1 MENLRYLLA
10 AMAALTLVLSVVS
23 GVSPNFTGLNA
34 FAEHDDNQDNDQ
46 NSGSSGSNNSN
57 DEKDDHSDNNT
68 NSTDDETDSEEHGNQ
83 TSSSHGANDDEESG
97 NHSSNSTSDD
107 AEDDNN
113 EDHGAN
119 SDDKDEHGQ
128 GYEKS
133 KLHVEDNGVEVDVE
147 LNTNMTAGMYN
158 VAFVC
163 DTPAVN
169 KTLDSMLKVEDGKG
183 ELEAKIALEN
193 GTYSGC
199 ELVLAGT
206 NTSIASFDS
215 FTVQEDVEQED
226 DDHESERHQERRH
239 EIVSNV
245 TGHEIHERHIKANPS
260 SPGDYRP
267 GWNYTLMA
275 DGTAMNDTNSA
286 HTVNA
291 TVDIDMAVWKSTPAI
306 ILLDIT
312 GGTVQVGGHEYDV
325 RIGYALYSTEHG
337 VMRLGALVSDDSGNV
352 LKLKLYGN
360 ASEDAEFP
368 TESGKSIDMTFEGDS
383 NQSGNGLEGWA
394 LTLEGTVKAG

>member
-1 MENLRYLLA
+1 MENLRHLLA
-10 AMAALTLVLSVVS
+10 TIAALTLVLSVVS
-23 GVSPNFTGLNA
+23 GVSPVSFTGLNA
-34 FAEHDDNQDNDQ
+34 FAEDDDGEDNDH
-46 NSGSSGSNNSN
+46 SGSSSGSNN
-57 DEKDDHSDNNT
+57 NN
-68 NSTDDETDSEEHGNQ
+68 NDDEDEEYGNQ
-83 TSSSHGANDDEESG
+83 TSHGAKDDEERG
-97 NHSSNSTSDD
+97 NHSSNSTGDD
-107 AEDDNN
+107 KEDDDNN
-113 EDHGAN
+113 GKDHGVN
-119 SDDKDEHGQ
+119 SNNDESGQ
-128 GYEKS
+128 GHEKS
-133 KLHVEDNGVEVDVE
+133 GLHVENDGIQVNVEMD
-147 LNTNMTAGMYN
+147 TNMTDGTYG
-158 VAFVC
+158 VAFIC

-169 KTLDSMLKVEDGKG
+169 KTLDSMFEVEHGKG
-183 ELEAKIALEN
+183 VLEAEIALEN

-206 NTSIASFDS
+206 NTAIASFDS

-226 DDHESERHQERRH
+226 DDHENERHQERRH

-337 VMRLGALVSDDSGNV
+337 VMRLGALVSDNSGNI

-360 ASEDAEFP
+360 ASEDSEFP
-368 TESGKSIDMTFEGDS
+368 MQADQSIDMSFDS
-383 NQSGNGLEGWA
+383 GQSGNMLEGWA

>member
-1 MENLRYLLA
+1 MENLRHLLA
-10 AMAALTLVLSVVS
+10 TIAALTLVLSVVS
-23 GVSPNFTGLNA
+23 GVSPVSFTGLNA
-34 FAEHDDNQDNDQ
+34 FAEDDDGEDNDH
-46 NSGSSGSNNSN
+46 SGSSSGSNN
-57 DEKDDHSDNNT
+57 NN
-68 NSTDDETDSEEHGNQ
+68 NDDEDEEYGNQ
-83 TSSSHGANDDEESG
+83 TSHGAKDDEERG
-97 NHSSNSTSDD
+97 NHSSNSTGDD
-107 AEDDNN
+107 KEDDDNN
-113 EDHGAN
+113 GKDHGVN
-119 SDDKDEHGQ
+119 SNNDESGQ
-128 GYEKS
+128 GHEKS
-133 KLHVEDNGVEVDVE
+133 GLHVENDGIQVNVEMD
-147 LNTNMTAGMYN
+147 TNMTDGTYG
-158 VAFVC
+158 VAFIC

-169 KTLDSMLKVEDGKG
+169 KTLDSMFEVEHGKG
-183 ELEAKIALEN
+183 VLEAEIALEN

-206 NTSIASFDS
+206 NTAIASFDS

-226 DDHESERHQERRH
+226 DDHENERHQERRH

-337 VMRLGALVSDDSGNV
+337 VMRLGALVSDDSGNI

-360 ASEDAEFP
+360 AS
-368 TESGKSIDMTFEGDS
+368 G
-383 NQSGNGLEGWA
+383 
-394 LTLEGTVKAG
+394 

>member
-1 MENLRYLLA
+1 MENLRHLLA
-10 AMAALTLVLSVVS
+10 TIAALTLVLSVVS
-23 GVSPNFTGLNA
+23 GVSPVSFTGLNA
-34 FAEHDDNQDNDQ
+34 FAEDDDGEDDDH
-46 NSGSSGSNNSN
+46 SGSSSGSNN
-57 DEKDDHSDNNT
+57 NN
-68 NSTDDETDSEEHGNQ
+68 NDDEDEEYGNQ
-83 TSSSHGANDDEESG
+83 TSHGAKDDEERG
-97 NHSSNSTSDD
+97 NHSSNSTGDD
-107 AEDDNN
+107 KEDEDNN
-113 EDHGAN
+113 GKDHGVN
-119 SDDKDEHGQ
+119 SNNDESGQ
-128 GYEKS
+128 GHEKS
-133 KLHVEDNGVEVDVE
+133 GLHVENDGIQVNVEMD
-147 LNTNMTAGMYN
+147 TNMTDGTYG
-158 VAFVC
+158 VAFIC

-169 KTLDSMLKVEDGKG
+169 KTLDSMFEVEHGKG
-183 ELEAKIALEN
+183 VLEAEIALEN

-206 NTSIASFDS
+206 NTAIASFDS

-226 DDHESERHQERRH
+226 DDHENERHQERRH

-337 VMRLGALVSDDSGNV
+337 VMRLGALVSDNSGNI

-360 ASEDAEFP
+360 ASEDSEFP
-368 TESGKSIDMTFEGDS
+368 MQADQSIDMSFDS
-383 NQSGNGLEGWA
+383 GQSGNMLEGWA

>member
-1 MENLRYLLA
+1 MENLRHLLA
-10 AMAALTLVLSVVS
+10 AIAALTLVLSVVS

-34 FAEHDDNQDNDQ
+34 FAEDDDEENDH
-46 NSGSSGSNNSN
+46 SGSSSGSN
-57 DEKDDHSDNNT
+57 DN
-68 NSTDDETDSEEHGNQ
+68 DDENDSGNQ
-83 TSSSHGANDDEESG
+83 TSSHGAKDDEERG

-107 AEDDNN
+107 DKN
-113 EDHGAN
+113 EKDHGAN
-119 SDDKDEHGQ
+119 SNDDDEQDH
-128 GYEKS
+128 EKS
-133 KLHVEDNGVEVDVE
+133 KSKLKVDDGGIEIEFEMAGV
-147 LNTNMTAGMYN
+147 NMTDGTYT
-158 VAFVC
+158 VAFAC
-163 DTPAVN
+163 DRPAVN
-169 KTLDSMLKVEDGKG
+169 KTLDSLFEVKDGKG
-183 ELEAKIALEN
+183 KLEAEIALEN

-199 ELVLAGT
+199 ELVLART
-206 NTSIASFDS
+206 NTAIASFDS
-215 FTVQEDVEQED
+215 FTVNGHEED
-226 DDHESERHQERRH
+226 DDDENDRHQERRH
-239 EIVSNV
+239 DIVSNV
-245 TGHEIHERHIKANPS
+245 TGHEIHERHIRANPS

-286 HTVNA
+286 NTVNA
-291 TVDIDMAVWKSTPAI
+291 TVDINMAVWKSTPAI

-312 GGTVQVGGHEYDV
+312 GGTAQVGGHEYDV

-337 VMRLGALVSDDSGNV
+337 VMRLGALVSDDSGNI

-368 TESGKSIDMTFEGDS
+368 TQAGKSIDMTFEGDS

>member
-1 MENLRYLLA
+1 MENLRHLLA
-10 AMAALTLVLSVVS
+10 TIAALTLVLSVVS
-23 GVSPNFTGLNA
+23 GVSPVSFTGLNA
-34 FAEHDDNQDNDQ
+34 FAEDDDGEDNDH
-46 NSGSSGSNNSN
+46 SGSSSGSNN
-57 DEKDDHSDNNT
+57 NN
-68 NSTDDETDSEEHGNQ
+68 NDDEDEEYGNQ
-83 TSSSHGANDDEESG
+83 TSHGAKDDEERG
-97 NHSSNSTSDD
+97 NHSSNSTGDD
-107 AEDDNN
+107 KEDDDNN
-113 EDHGAN
+113 GKDHGVN
-119 SDDKDEHGQ
+119 SNNDESGQ
-128 GYEKS
+128 GHEKS
-133 KLHVEDNGVEVDVE
+133 GLHVENDGIQVNVEMD
-147 LNTNMTAGMYN
+147 TNMTDGTYG
-158 VAFVC
+158 VAFIC

-169 KTLDSMLKVEDGKG
+169 KTLDSMFEVEHGKG
-183 ELEAKIALEN
+183 VLEAEIALEN

-206 NTSIASFDS
+206 NTAIASFDS

-226 DDHESERHQERRH
+226 DDHENERHQERRH
-239 EIVSNV
+239 DIVSNV

-291 TVDIDMAVWKSTPAI
+291 TVDINMAVWKSTPAI

-337 VMRLGALVSDDSGNV
+337 VMRLGALVSDNSGNI

-360 ASEDAEFP
+360 ASEDSEFP
-368 TESGKSIDMTFEGDS
+368 MQADQSIDMSFDS
-383 NQSGNGLEGWA
+383 GQSGNMLEGWA